1 MANLVY
7 KNKKIYKKI
16 HELSKEIQ
24 HNIELLEKEEKQKE
38 DLQYS
43 QCQNI
48 ILSINDKDSIV
59 IKKESNSRSTAKT
72 NKTGQKTDITKTI
85 TDTSSSVT
93 KKLNHERPAAGRV
106 GTKWDP
112 TIIYW
117 KNSLRG
123 YYFL

>member
-43 QCQNI
+43 QCQN
-48 ILSINDKDSIV
+48 
-59 IKKESNSRSTAKT
+59 
-72 NKTGQKTDITKTI
+72 TDIKHRC
-85 TDTSSSVT
+85 
-93 KKLNHERPAAGRV
+93 N
-106 GTKWDP
+106 
-112 TIIYW
+112 
-117 KNSLRG
+117 
-123 YYFL
+123 